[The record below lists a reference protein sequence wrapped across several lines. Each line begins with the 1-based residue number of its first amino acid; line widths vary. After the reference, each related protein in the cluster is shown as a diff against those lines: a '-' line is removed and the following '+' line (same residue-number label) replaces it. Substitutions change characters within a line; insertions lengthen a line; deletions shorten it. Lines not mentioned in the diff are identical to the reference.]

1 MKNIRLIATTVLV
14 SLLAFLTGSAGDLQ
28 GKVSESTGG
37 SIPGATV
44 TVIDQSSGQ
53 QRRATADSE
62 GRYLFPNL
70 AGGEYLLEVEFSG
83 FRKFVTELTI
93 HGATTQ
99 RNIVMGVGRFTD
111 QIMVTGT
118 LIPTP
123 VNQEGRSVSIITAED
138 IELRQHR
145 FVFEALQ
152 EIPGVQVTRS
162 GSFGSST
169 DVSIR
174 GLDSDQTLVIQDGV
188 VLNNPGSF
196 GNSFNFANFDT
207 SDVER
212 IEVIRGAQST
222 LYGSDAIG
230 GVINIVTK
238 DGSEGFGSSGFVE
251 GGSFG
256 TFRGTATVRGGTRKV
271 SGRATVSGITTRGFS
286 SAEEANGNTED
297 DGFEN
302 ITFSAKGR
310 FQPLET
316 LRLNGVVR
324 YQNSENEFDGF
335 AGQPVDADEV
345 SQTEELALG
354 GFATLET
361 FSGKLNHCASMTY
374 TRVDRLNL
382 TDGQPSFDSLGTR
395 ISYEYQAT
403 TKPLEQATLLFG
415 AEHDVQEATTEVG
428 FGGNQE
434 IKTTSGYGL
443 LQVTPH
449 ERVMLSAG
457 IRHDSSS
464 DFGAK
469 TPFNGAGA
477 VQLPGIDLT
486 LRGSYS
492 EGFRAPTA
500 GELIFNPD
508 LFAEYSSGWDI
519 GLERSFWSERVRLA
533 VTYFDQQVEDL
544 IAFDLAEFTFVNI
557 QEFETSGVETSAHLI
572 PHDKLV
578 VDLNYTYLDAFNV
591 STTITAGN
599 QPKHRF
605 NAAIAWTPMNR
616 LTLSSSVL
624 FNGQELDRSFTLDS
638 FTLVTLRAE
647 YALTDQLDFT
657 VRIENL
663 TDVNY
668 QDNAGFGTAPLSAFA
683 GLRMRF

>member
-1 MKNIRLIATTVLV
+1 MKGIGLVATVLV
-14 SLLAFLTGSAGDLQ
+14 SLLASLTGLAGDLQ
-28 GKVSESTGG
+28 GKVSDSTGG
-37 SIPGATV
+37 ALPGATV

-53 QRRATADSE
+53 ERSATAGYE

-83 FRKFVTELTI
+83 FQKFVTELTI
-93 HGATTQ
+93 HDVTTQ
-99 RNIVMGVGRFTD
+99 RNIVLGVGRFTD
-111 QIMVTGT
+111 QIVVTGT

-123 VNQEGRSVSIITAED
+123 VDQEGRSVSIITAED

-145 FVFEALQ
+145 FLFEALQ
-152 EIPGVQVTRS
+152 SVPGVQVTRS

-174 GLDSDQTLVIQDGV
+174 GLDSDQTLVVQDGI
-188 VLNNPGSF
+188 VLNNPATF

-238 DGSEGFGSSGFVE
+238 DGSEGFSSSGFVE

-256 TFRGTATVRGGTRKV
+256 TFRGAATVRGGTRKV
-271 SGRATVSGITTRGFS
+271 SGRATISGMTTRGFS

-302 ITFSAKGR
+302 ITVSAKGR
-310 FQPLET
+310 YEPLET

-335 AGQPVDADEV
+335 AGQPVDTDEV
-345 SQTEELALG
+345 GQTEELALG

-361 FSGKLNHCASMTY
+361 FSGKLHHRASITY

-395 ISYEYQAT
+395 ISYEYQGT
-403 TKPLEQATLLFG
+403 TKPLEQVTLLFG
-415 AEHDVQEATTEVG
+415 AEYDVQEATTEVG

-443 LQVTPH
+443 LQVAPH
-449 ERVMLSAG
+449 ERVTLSAG
-457 IRHDSSS
+457 VRHDSSS
-464 DFGAK
+464 DFGSE

-477 VQLPGIDLT
+477 IRLPGIDLT

-492 EGFRAPTA
+492 AGFRAPAA
-500 GELIFNPD
+500 GELVFNPG
-508 LFAEYSSGWDI
+508 LFAESSSGWDI
-519 GLERSFWSERVRLA
+519 GLERSFLSERVRLA
-533 VTYFDQQVEDL
+533 VTYFDQQVDDL

-557 QEFETSGVETSAHLI
+557 QEFETSGVEISAYLQ
-572 PHDKLV
+572 PHETLA

-591 STTITAGN
+591 STTITVGN
-599 QPKHRF
+599 QPNHRF
-605 NAAIAWTPMNR
+605 NAEIAWRPMNR
-616 LTLSSSVL
+616 LTLSTSVL
-624 FNGQELDRSFTLDS
+624 FNGQELDRAVTLDS
-638 FTLVTLRAE
+638 FTLLTLRAE

-657 VRIENL
+657 VRVENL
-663 TDVNY
+663 TNVNY